1 MELLKLSWADQ
12 GETVARAFI
21 EFLVSLIS
29 ANVKFVKPAVKILVE
44 NLKGT
49 NDQISDPDLLQN
61 THEAFKGML
70 EVAPLTSREEIL
82 RQIVN
87 RFPFYKMPTY
97 KQICYISSVLEMSR
111 YIPDSREQILRLVME
126 RLIKLDAHLS
136 RDYIDAAY
144 RQQSEGTCSELDRTV
159 QTLDMYMELMFTFVK
174 ESTHE
179 KNEDGVDEFRREKA
193 GPLVDCLL
201 DIHVSHLLPTFNITH
216 TQFLFLYLA
225 SLAPDISLK
234 FMNRNWKTFINVNQP
249 SVIRQTAIAY
259 IASYLARA
267 KVVSSGQV
275 ISYLDR
281 ISGWAMDYV
290 NTRDSSVEKGDF
302 VLADISR
309 HGPFYAA
316 CQAIFYVFAFR
327 HSEITN
333 TVERISKLK
342 AMSWQSLVTASLNP
356 LRVCLPGI
364 VKSFAAISKDYQLA
378 YCTAILERNNR

>member
-12 GETVARAFI
+12 GEVVARAFI

-49 NDQISDPDLLQN
+49 NDESADTDLLRN

-82 RQIVN
+82 RHIVQ

-97 KQICYISSVLEMSR
+97 KQFCYVTSVLEMSR
-111 YIPDSREQILRLVME
+111 YIPDSREQIMRLVME
-126 RLIKLDAHLS
+126 RLIRLDAHLS
-136 RDYIDAAY
+136 RDYIEEAY
-144 RQQSEGTCSELDRTV
+144 RLQSEGTSRELDMTV
-159 QTLDMYMELMFTFVK
+159 QTLDMYMDLMFTFIK

-179 KNEDGVDEFRREKA
+179 KNEAGEEELEREKA
-193 GPLVDCLL
+193 APLVDCLL

-216 TQFLFLYLA
+216 TQFLFFYLA
-225 SLAPDISLK
+225 SFSQDISLK
-234 FMNRNWKTFINVNQP
+234 FINRNWKTFVNVNQP
-249 SVIRQTAIAY
+249 SIIRQTAMAY

-267 KVVSSGQV
+267 KSVSAGLT
-275 ISYLDR
+275 ISYLDKL
-281 ISGWAMDYV
+281 SSWTVDYV
-290 NTRDSSVEKGDF
+290 NSRDNSVNGDF
-302 VLADISR
+302 IHADISR
-309 HGPFYAA
+309 HGPFYSA

-327 HSEITN
+327 HSDLTS
-333 TVERISKLK
+333 TSERIKKLK
-342 AMSWQSLVTASLNP
+342 SMSWQSIISHNLNP

-364 VKSFAAISKDYQLA
+364 VKNFANISKNYQLA
-378 YCTAILERNNR
+378 YCTAIMQRNNR